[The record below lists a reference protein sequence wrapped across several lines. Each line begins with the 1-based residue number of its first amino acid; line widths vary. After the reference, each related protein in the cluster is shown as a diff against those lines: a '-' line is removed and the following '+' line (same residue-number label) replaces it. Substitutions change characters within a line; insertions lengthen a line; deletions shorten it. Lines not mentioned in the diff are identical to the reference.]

1 MLTIYTRNHVSMVY
15 HFAAIHYSQFMVRVI
30 LFRILNV
37 LCFYIITLDSMCA
50 VPSMAVF
57 FYSSVISC
65 FPCLLK
71 YCLNDME
78 MVPVAPIITGGT
90 FVISHSLYAVSV

>member
-37 LCFYIITLDSMCA
+37 LCFYIITGQYVCSAQYGC
-50 VPSMAVF
+50 F